1 MFSKGQ
7 TIFAILFA
15 IAFIIIIVFM
25 YLKDKSIHKQQYKGV
40 KWVLLGFLLFILFL
54 FLIKG
59 FIKE

>member
-15 IAFIIIIVFM
+15 IAFITIIIFM
-25 YLKDKSIHKQQYKGV
+25 YLKDKSIHNQQYKGV

-59 FIKE
+59 YIKE